1 MKKNKRVQL
10 PVWTTFSPTFKKMI
24 MMNNILFTQIWLF
37 VLVLHGRVVGN
48 VFQPVDENLRSLDEE
63 GPAIN
68 AKTLRLVHAVSEK
81 NKNHVFRRKT
91 PLHMRGGVPV
101 LMAIGRVMGLFAQK
115 PVPPGMIR
123 TNRNFVLGRF
133 TRDD

>member
-1 MKKNKRVQL
+1 
-10 PVWTTFSPTFKKMI
+10 MI

-37 VLVLHGRVVGN
+37 VLVLHGKSRVVGN
-48 VFQPVDENLRSLDEE
+48 VFQPVDENLRSLDRE

-81 NKNHVFRRKT
+81 NKNHVFHRKT
-91 PLHMRGGVPV
+91 PIHMRGGVPV
-101 LMAIGRVMGLFAQK
+101 MMAIGRVMGLFAQK

-123 TNRNFVLGRF
+123 TNGNFLL
-133 TRDD
+133 DDSPGTIRTNGKKVE